1 MSQPGTQSTSTSS
14 DEVVEKS
21 VRGAATTTLA
31 GLLGRA
37 AGLVTTLLVTH
48 FVHKTEYGQ
57 ANLALIIATV
67 VNVLT
72 LLAPQ
77 QALLT
82 RRTLFAESSQI
93 IQRFVVGSGVLVF
106 GLLFGL
112 GRPLLGLLH
121 ESGTLPLLQVYCAA
135 LFFERLALIPA
146 VRLRYELR
154 FSHLVQVDLLGDTVY
169 VIVTMATAAC
179 GAGAICLPLGALLR
193 QVARVLWLKFGLRMS
208 LLWSD
213 VQLPNAQTQTLRS
226 ELWQMMWPI
235 YLASMVELSTLY
247 MDNLFVGRVYSTG
260 AQGIYAVGYT
270 VMMTPCETI
279 AMYATSAL
287 VRALGLDDRD
297 RRQQNFLAGLRY
309 VTLLLLPIATG
320 AALVGPTFESAL
332 LPPRWHGI
340 AQIMAGLS
348 LGAVSLGFH
357 RMAFAQ
363 LTALHKS
370 RLAALVYATQISCFV
385 LGLWLVARF
394 DPQRLH
400 MERTAYAVSGALLL
414 AGVTGVLATVI
425 TERLRLSWLAYA
437 LGPALLG
444 SSAMAVALAGLQ
456 WLLGR
461 FAVPQTAPRL
471 LVEVLLGMVVYGSY
485 LRLCHPSLFDEVR
498 RFIARRN

>member
-146 VRLRYELR
+146 VRLRYRLQFGELLR
-154 FSHLVQVDLLGDTVY
+154 VDLLGDFVSR
-169 VIVTMATAAC
+169 
-179 GAGAICLPLGALLR
+179 LLLHMDKTGNR
-193 QVARVLWLKFGLRMS
+193 QVSVVAPADGA
-208 LLWSD
+208 SD
-213 VQLPNAQTQTLRS
+213 
-226 ELWQMMWPI
+226 E
-235 YLASMVELSTLY
+235 
-247 MDNLFVGRVYSTG
+247 
-260 AQGIYAVGYT
+260 
-270 VMMTPCETI
+270 
-279 AMYATSAL
+279 
-287 VRALGLDDRD
+287 
-297 RRQQNFLAGLRY
+297 
-309 VTLLLLPIATG
+309 LLPWIEGDNFNPGYLMRDLDKLPKRLGDRPEWRHTQNYWREAEEIPAIA
-320 AALVGPTFESAL
+320 LDGPE
-332 LPPRWHGI
+332 
-340 AQIMAGLS
+340 
-348 LGAVSLGFH
+348 
-357 RMAFAQ
+357 FAY
-363 LTALHKS
+363 
-370 RLAALVYATQISCFV
+370 R
-385 LGLWLVARF
+385 
-394 DPQRLH
+394 
-400 MERTAYAVSGALLL
+400 
-414 AGVTGVLATVI
+414 
-425 TERLRLSWLAYA
+425 
-437 LGPALLG
+437 
-444 SSAMAVALAGLQ
+444 
-456 WLLGR
+456 
-461 FAVPQTAPRL
+461 
-471 LVEVLLGMVVYGSY
+471 
-485 LRLCHPSLFDEVR
+485 
-498 RFIARRN
+498 

>member
-31 GLLGRA
+31 GLVGRA

-169 VIVTMATAAC
+169 VIVTMATAAY

-348 LGAVSLGFH
+348 LGAVSLGF
-357 RMAFAQ
+357 
-363 LTALHKS
+363 
-370 RLAALVYATQISCFV
+370 
-385 LGLWLVARF
+385 
-394 DPQRLH
+394 
-400 MERTAYAVSGALLL
+400 
-414 AGVTGVLATVI
+414 
-425 TERLRLSWLAYA
+425 
-437 LGPALLG
+437 
-444 SSAMAVALAGLQ
+444 
-456 WLLGR
+456 
-461 FAVPQTAPRL
+461 
-471 LVEVLLGMVVYGSY
+471 
-485 LRLCHPSLFDEVR
+485 
-498 RFIARRN
+498 